1 MVNFG
6 KKLMVDQV
14 EEWKGYDFLVQSNQ
28 LMRFVSILLSNFFFV
43 SIVSPLTSCALSSN
57 FVKGYRTYILC

>member
-43 SIVSPLTSCALSSN
+43 SIVSPLTSCVLSSN